1 MSRSMISSSW
11 DFLCRVPDSDKKSL
25 ILGRKT
31 AWPDLEVFAQITLE
45 EKLEGVSSM
54 HERIDITN
62 KHAWSIRHSFPNKA
76 LSYALKAREDSV
88 NLAYKSGIAYSF
100 RCLGAAYSML
110 SQYQIALSDLQK
122 AFVMFF
128 ELDNKHAIA
137 TTLRSIG
144 NIYKSLTQIE
154 KALEHYYNALR
165 FAKEVGDDQ
174 GVAFIYAHIGE
185 AKFLKQDYEPAL
197 DFMIKAVETHTA
209 INDEFGLANAY
220 ITLGQIYLATDQ
232 SQKALGYILQA
243 ITISNKINHL
253 RGIANANT
261 LLGNYYRDQNN
272 FTKALYPHQIAMSA
286 AQEMSEKNLIS
297 QIYKNISEVYSK
309 AGNFEKALETYKRY
323 DEVKT
328 IVQNMNNEI
337 TLKTLQAQ
345 FELEQAEKEKEIYKF
360 KNIELAKANSLIEAK
375 NKDITDSIRYA
386 KHIQEAILPDRS
398 YMAKY
403 LKEFFI
409 LYKPKDIVSGDFYW
423 FLEKNGLLYLAAVDC
438 TGHGVPGAFVSIVGG
453 NILNQVV
460 RQGNFTKAADILN
473 EVNRHFN
480 MTIRQT
486 FEESTVKD
494 GMDLALCVI
503 DLNNMCL
510 DFCGAYNPIYLI
522 RDGELSAYKG
532 NKFPVGTFIG
542 DEVKIFEGHN
552 IPIRKGDMIYLFSD
566 GFADQF
572 GGKENKKL
580 MPRRFR
586 EVIIANAAQA
596 PKVQLYALESFF
608 EDWRGH
614 NEQVDDILVVGFR
627 I

>member
-1 MSRSMISSSW
+1 
-11 DFLCRVPDSDKKSL
+11 
-25 ILGRKT
+25 
-31 AWPDLEVFAQITLE
+31 LEVLNGISLE
-45 EKLEGVSSM
+45 EKLEGVISQE
-54 HERIDITN
+54 ERIDVIN
-62 KHAWSIRHSFPNKA
+62 KHAWSIRHSFPNQA
-76 LSYALKAREDSV
+76 LSYALRVREES
-88 NLAYKSGIAYSF
+88 ASIGYKSGIAYSY
-100 RCLGAAYSML
+100 RCSGAAYSML
-110 SQYQIALSDLQK
+110 SQYQIGLSDLQK
-122 AFVMFF
+122 AFVQFF

-144 NIYKSLTQIE
+144 NIYKSLTQID

-165 FAKEVGDDQ
+165 FAKEVGDEQ

-185 AKFLKQDYEPAL
+185 AKFHTKDYELAL
-197 DFMIKAVETHTA
+197 DFMLKAVENHTA

-220 ITLGQIYLATDQ
+220 VILGQIYLATDQ

-243 ITISNKINHL
+243 ISISNKINNL
-253 RGIANANT
+253 RAIANANT

-272 FTKALYPHQIAMSA
+272 FTKALYQHQIAMSA
-286 AQEMSEKNLIS
+286 AQEMAEKNLIA

-328 IVQNMNNEI
+328 VVQNLNNEI
-337 TLKTLQAQ
+337 TLKSLQAQ
-345 FELEQAEKEKEIYKF
+345 FELEQAENEKEIYKF
-360 KNIELAKANSLIEAK
+360 KNIELAKANALIEAK

-386 KHIQEAILPDRS
+386 KHIQEAILPERS
-398 YMAKY
+398 YMSKY
-403 LKEFFI
+403 LHEYFI

-423 FLEKNGLLYLAAVDC
+423 FLEKDGLLYLAAVDC

-460 RQGNFTKAADILN
+460 HQGNYVRAADILN
-473 EVNRHFN
+473 ELNHHFN

-494 GMDLALCVI
+494 GMDLSLCVI
-503 DLNNMCL
+503 DLNNLSL
-510 DFCGAYNPIYLI
+510 DFCGAFNPLYLV
-522 RDGELSAYKG
+522 RDGELLTFKG
-532 NKFPVGTFIG
+532 NKFPIGTFIG
-542 DEVKIFEGHN
+542 DEVKIFEGEN
-552 IPIRKGDMIYLFSD
+552 ISVKKGDMIYLFSD

-572 GGKENKKL
+572 GGEHNKKL

-586 EVIIANAAQA
+586 DVVMANAAKP

-608 EDWRGH
+608 DEWRGH
-614 NEQVDDILVVGFR
+614 NEQVDDILVIGVR

>member
-1 MSRSMISSSW
+1 MEE
-11 DFLCRVPDSDKKSL
+11 LE
-25 ILGRKT
+25 ILTG
-31 AWPDLEVFAQITLE
+31 ITLD
-45 EKLEGVSSM
+45 EKLEGLLSQE
-54 HERIDITN
+54 ERIDVIN
-62 KHAWSIRHSFPNKA
+62 KHAWSIRHSFPNQA
-76 LSYALKAREDSV
+76 LSYALKVREESA
-88 NLAYKSGIAYSF
+88 NIGYKSGIAYSY
-100 RCLGAAYSML
+100 RCSGAAYSML
-110 SQYQIALSDLQK
+110 SQFQIGLSDLQK
-122 AFVMFF
+122 AFVLFF

-144 NIYKSLTQIE
+144 NVYKALTQID

-165 FAKEVGDDQ
+165 FAKEVGDEQ

-185 AKFLKQDYEPAL
+185 AKFHTKDYDLAL
-197 DFMIKAVETHTA
+197 DFMIKAVETHTT
-209 INDEFGLANAY
+209 IHDEFGMSNAY
-220 ITLGQIYLATDQ
+220 VILAQIYLATDQ

-243 ITISNKINHL
+243 ISISNKINNL

-272 FTKALYPHQIAMSA
+272 FTKALYQHQIAMSA
-286 AQEMSEKNLIS
+286 AQEMAEKNLIA

-309 AGNFEKALETYKRY
+309 SGNFEKALETYKRH

-337 TLKTLQAQ
+337 TLKSLQAQ

-360 KNIELAKANSLIEAK
+360 KNIELAKANALIEAK

-398 YMAKY
+398 YMSKY
-403 LKEFFI
+403 LHDYFI

-423 FLEKNGLLYLAAVDC
+423 FLEKDGLLYLAAVDC

-460 RQGNFTKAADILN
+460 RQGNFVHAADILN

-494 GMDLALCVI
+494 GMDVALCVI
-503 DLNNMCL
+503 DLNQKVI
-510 DFCGAYNPIYLI
+510 DFCGAFNPLYIV
-522 RDGELSAYKG
+522 RDGQLHIFKG
-532 NKFPVGTFIG
+532 NKFPVGIFIG
-542 DEVKIFEGHN
+542 DEVKIFQGER
-552 IPIRKGDMIYLFSD
+552 IDIMEGDMIYLFSD
-566 GFADQF
+566 GFSDQF
-572 GGKENKKL
+572 GGEFNKKL
-580 MPRRFR
+580 MPHRFR
-586 EVIIANAAQA
+586 DVILANATKAT
-596 PKVQLYALESFF
+596 KIQLYALESFF
-608 EDWRGH
+608 EYWRGH
-614 NEQVDDILVVGFR
+614 HEQVDDILVIGFR